1 MFPWPPPAPPKL
13 LSGCLF
19 WLLLEEPLGI
29 LLTFDLA
36 PLGQTVGC
44 TRRGHLRSPHKDQ
57 GIICALSSPRLPTS
71 VYTVFFGLAGG
82 LGVSG
87 QELEGEVK
95 G

>member
-1 MFPWPPPAPPKL
+1 M
-13 LSGCLF
+13 
-19 WLLLEEPLGI
+19 
-29 LLTFDLA
+29 
-36 PLGQTVGC
+36 LGQTVEHS
-44 TRRGHLRSPHKDQ
+44 RRGHLRFPHKDR
-57 GIICALSSPRLPTS
+57 GIICALSGPGLPTS